1 MKINLPIFV
10 ILLASFVFSLLIS
23 PLVVNATIT
32 IKDSSG
38 NVFRLGDGNI
48 LGEEDQYGDFKIEG
62 LVSAKS
68 STSITVSGKVVKIT
82 DDTEVK
88 DEVKAGDFVRVEG
101 IKDASGNLIAEK
113 LELREG
119 KTVED
124 AKKEIKTFNTDG
136 TTTIFKEEEEK
147 VRITIKDS
155 TTEETISRVELRV
168 KDGKI
173 ELIVK
178 EGTQSAKL
186 KIDKDSIV
194 ELLETEGINSVKIK
208 VKGNLLIIEH
218 EGIEASTRF
227 PVNVDLETN
236 IITITTPAGELKL
249 TILPSEAVLSLV
261 RNNVIDESKDVQIEE
276 EENKLVYLISGTK
289 QGKLFNL
296 FTVNFDVE
304 AVVGGDTGENLRVS
318 KPLWARIFDF
328 LIFD

>member
-1 MKINLPIFV
+1 MKKNLPILV
-10 ILLASFVFSLLIS
+10 IIFSFIFSILSIPLA
-23 PLVVNATIT
+23 VNATVT
-32 IKDSSG
+32 IKDASG
-38 NVFRLGDGNI
+38 NIFTLGDGGV

-62 LVSAKS
+62 IVSAKS
-68 STSITVSGKVVKIT
+68 PTSVTVSGKVIKIT
-82 DDTEVK
+82 AETELKGEVK
-88 DEVKAGDFVRVEG
+88 SGDFVRVEG
-101 IKDASGNLIAEK
+101 VKDASGNLIADR
-113 LELREG
+113 LEFREG

-136 TTTIFKEEEEK
+136 TTTIYKEEVGK
-147 VRITIKDS
+147 VRITVKDS
-155 TTEETISRVELRV
+155 TTEETISRIELRV

-173 ELIVK
+173 ELRVR

-186 KIDKDSIV
+186 KIDGDSIV
-194 ELLETEGINSVKIK
+194 ELLETEGFNSVKIS

-218 EGIEASTRF
+218 EGISASTKF

-249 TILPSEAVLSLV
+249 AILPSEAVLSLI
-261 RNNVIDESKDVQIEE
+261 RNNVIDESSDVQIDEE
-276 EENKLVYLISGTK
+276 EGKLVYLINGTK

-296 FTVNFDVE
+296 FTINFDVE